1 MNSSELGEIWRREVS
16 LVVDKKIVLRNLC
29 KFNIFKD
36 IPEVQGSEELAPHGS
51 C

>member
-1 MNSSELGEIWRREVS
+1 MNSNELGEISRREVS
-16 LVVDKKIVLRNLC
+16 LVVDKKIVLRDLC
-29 KFNIFKD
+29 KFNISKD